1 MPALAGMPL
10 AARTGEA
17 PDDAVHLA
25 GPPPMPGKRQ
35 RILAAASELIV
46 RDGLQS
52 PMSAIAEKSRVSMGS
67 IYNHFAGKNELVMA
81 IYDEIAA
88 QANEHLVEPPNPVQ
102 TCPDQT
108 CPDQTCQTRIMRYI
122 HAYIDF
128 FWQDPDR
135 AILFEYLSNV
145 PLIAPDE
152 LERVF
157 GTSRTF
163 INALLAEGQA
173 AGLVKSCST
182 RFMAGLIGGGIRNAL
197 KWHRANH
204 LELTD
209 RQRQQIALL
218 CWDAIA
224 A

>member
-10 AARTGEA
+10 ASRSGEA

-25 GPPPMPGKRQ
+25 GPPPLPGKRQ

-52 PMSAIAEKSRVSMGS
+52 PMSAIAEKSGVSMGS

-88 QANEHLVEPPNPVQ
+88 QANEHLVEPPNP
-102 TCPDQT
+102 T
-108 CPDQTCQTRIMRYI
+108 QTCQTRIMRYI

-128 FWQDPDR
+128 FWQDRDR

-197 KWHRANH
+197 KWHRATH
-204 LELTD
+204 DELTGRERD
-209 RQRQQIALL
+209 QIAML

-224 A
+224 V

>member
-25 GPPPMPGKRQ
+25 GPPPLPGKRQ

-52 PMSAIAEKSRVSMGS
+52 PMSAIAEKSGVSMGS

-88 QANEHLVEPPNPVQ
+88 QANEHLVEPPN
-102 TCPDQT
+102 
-108 CPDQTCQTRIMRYI
+108 PDQTCQTRIMRYI

>member
-10 AARTGEA
+10 ASRSGEA
-17 PDDAVHLA
+17 PDDEVHLA
-25 GPPPMPGKRQ
+25 GPPPLPDKRQ

-52 PMSAIAEKSRVSMGS
+52 PMSAIAEKSGVSMGS
-67 IYNHFAGKNELVMA
+67 IYNHFAGKNDLVMA
-81 IYDEIAA
+81 IYEAIAA
-88 QANEHLVEPPNPVQ
+88 EANAQLVEPPN
-102 TCPDQT
+102 TAET
-108 CPDQTCQTRIMRYI
+108 CPDQTCQMRIMRYI

-128 FWQDPDR
+128 FWQDRDR

-173 AGLVKSCST
+173 AGLVKPCST

-197 KWHRANH
+197 KWHRATH
-204 LELTD
+204 DELTS
-209 RQRQQIALL
+209 REREQIAKL